1 MGQTQTRVSSS
12 DSAVDVSSNFDGVY
26 DGPDPGPGPE
36 KAPESKYDL
45 TLTDKVIAATGPNAL
60 PRLAQIMPSLIR
72 HLHDF
77 AREVDLTVDE
87 WTAGV
92 ELVSMTNPQPR
103 LFDSP
108 TTDPVCRRSRCLALL
123 T

>member
-1 MGQTQTRVSSS
+1 MGQAQTRVSSS
-12 DSAVDVSSNFDGVY
+12 DSAVDVSSNYDSIDDGT
-26 DGPDPGPGPE
+26 
-36 KAPESKYDL
+36 KKMYDL
-45 TLTDKVIAATGPNAL
+45 TLTDKVIAATGPNAH

-92 ELVSMTNPQPR
+92 ELVSMTNYPHR
-103 LFDSP
+103 SSSL
-108 TTDPVCRRSRCLALL
+108 TTALARQC
-123 T
+123 

>member
-26 DGPDPGPGPE
+26 DGPDPENSPEKGPE
-36 KAPESKYDL
+36 NKYDL

-92 ELVSMTNPQPR
+92 ELVSMTNCPPR

-108 TTDPVCRRSRCLALL
+108 TIGPVCRSRCLELL

>member
-26 DGPDPGPGPE
+26 DGPDPE
-36 KAPESKYDL
+36 NKYDL

-92 ELVSMTNPQPR
+92 ELVSMTNCPPR

-108 TTDPVCRRSRCLALL
+108 TIGPVCRSRCLELL

>member
-26 DGPDPGPGPE
+26 DGPAPDKGPE
-36 KAPESKYDL
+36 KKYDL

-72 HLHDF
+72 HLHEF

-92 ELVSMTNPQPR
+92 ELVSMTNSPPR

-108 TTDPVCRRSRCLALL
+108 TTSPVCRSSSCLALL